1 MNVSMD
7 SSELRD
13 IDYAFQALGNDT
25 PANRRDSVF
34 DFDFNQ
40 NIRHRESLRGTINRN
55 SVNLAFA
62 DFEEDNFEHIA

>member
-34 DFDFNQ
+34 DFDFN
-40 NIRHRESLRGTINRN
+40 
-55 SVNLAFA
+55 
-62 DFEEDNFEHIA
+62 